1 MTESGS
7 LVRVAIAQ
15 IPDIHVFPRWDRQF
29 QVEYPISLEVQR
41 VHSRHVLDL
50 LRDGRDGL
58 PCDIGIVA
66 EEPSLTEFPQE
77 QYERVVVGADTV
89 SLVVQSA
96 DPHEVVVEHLG
107 AIQRSQMARL
117 RDEAAYLTQ
126 QELIALLTSL
136 DTHELLMIEPGGG
149 LNVYVAQ
156 ELLGGR
162 VVDGRVGPGGCRV
175 SELAVTNEALV
186 GALLG
191 DAPRLSIVTNTALRN
206 VELPRDRIMV
216 LPVIDAPLRLFY
228 MLRRRVAAAGGAG
241 DGAVQALWDFLLDF
255 IGAYS
260 GASQFGKDPSPSPPR
275 SEAALVGIDIVD
287 FSLLPEEHQRTAV
300 RLLNSVTQQ
309 VVASVEPVRR
319 RIRKA
324 ISTGDGLILVIDGEA
339 EAKPLFDMTV
349 ALHKAV
355 TQLLATLGAS
365 VAAREGIGAR
375 MAIHAGPVLTVHDPS
390 GDLNFVGPGIN
401 DLRRILDF
409 GDADQILASAAAH
422 ARLRSAPGFVDRP
435 DSQWTGW
442 DKHGIQHEVHSVW
455 GDGFGNRERSARLDA
470 RPAAPS
476 ESGGDRT

>member
-1 MTESGS
+1 MTETGDV
-7 LVRVAIAQ
+7 VRVAIAQ
-15 IPDIHVFPRWDRQF
+15 IPDIHLFPRWDRQF

-41 VHSRHVLDL
+41 VHSRRVLEL
-50 LRDGRDGL
+50 LRDGRDGP

-96 DPHEVVVEHLG
+96 DSHEEI
-107 AIQRSQMARL
+107 ATL
-117 RDEAAYLTQ
+117 RDEAAYLTRQ
-126 QELIALLTSL
+126 QLIALLTSL
-136 DTHELLMIEPGGG
+136 DTHELLMLEPGGG
-149 LNVYVAQ
+149 LNLYVAQ

-186 GALLG
+186 GALLA
-191 DAPRLSIVTNTALRN
+191 DTPRLSIVTNTALRS
-206 VELPRDRIMV
+206 VELPRDRITV

-255 IGAYS
+255 IGAYR
-260 GASQFGKDPSPSPPR
+260 GASQLGTDLSPSPPR
-275 SEAALVGIDIVD
+275 SEAVLVGIDIVD

-309 VVASVEPVRR
+309 IVASVEPVRR

-339 EAKPLFDMTV
+339 DAKPLFDMTV
-349 ALHKAV
+349 ALHKAI

-365 VAAREGIGAR
+365 VAAREGIAAR
-375 MAIHAGPVLTVHDPS
+375 MAIHAGPVLTVHDPN
-390 GDLNFVGPGIN
+390 GDLNFVGPGVN

-409 GDADQILASAAAH
+409 GDADHILASAAAH

-455 GDGFGNRERSARLDA
+455 GDGFGKRERSARLDA

-476 ESGGDRT
+476 ESGR